1 MPGAPSS
8 ASTTN
13 PESSANAGSFAAC
26 AAATALICAL
36 ARKLSPV
43 SSGSPR
49 PSSPADTA
57 STPCG
62 ASSSRISTSLPGLWV
77 AITSLPV
84 IRRCMRNPTPAVS
97 FAKRRDKGKDES
109 PHRHF
114 LQVHQ
119 TRDAFSRQ
127 RHQRQKLAFRERR
140 LFGRALNLDDAAVA
154 GHHEIGVGIGLGILG
169 VIEIEYRRAVADAA
183 GNRRDIVAQ
192 HIAGAGLEH
201 IAGF

>member
-1 MPGAPSS
+1 CALRCGGAVAPRSLSRRSICAIATVKSLFGPAQRAEKIPGAPSS

-13 PESSANAGSFAAC
+13 PESSAKAGSC
-26 AAATALICAL
+26 AALAAAIALIFAL

-62 ASSSRISTSLPGLWV
+62 ASNSRISASLPGLWV

-84 IRRCMRNPTPAVS
+84 IRRCMAETMPDSARA
-97 FAKRRDKGKDES
+97 AKVES
-109 PHRHF
+109 GFPNEWSRHRHF

-119 TRDAFSRQ
+119 RRDALSGQ
-127 RHQRQKLAFRERR
+127 RHQRQKLILRERR
-140 LFGRALNLDDAAVA
+140 LFGGSLPLDDAA
-154 GHHEIGVGIGLGILG
+154 
-169 VIEIEYRRAVADAA
+169 
-183 GNRRDIVAQ
+183 
-192 HIAGAGLEH
+192 IA
-201 IAGF
+201 